1 MQPRSRQADRPDLSH
16 RRKPALRL
24 HTTLYAKPH
33 DGEDWQLK
41 RFTAVTA
48 GSRNKSAILVK
59 QHVTRQEISVSPP
72 ALGPARLKKILAAL
86 EENWQ
91 AEMEAYF
98 TYVTLAGRDTDPVR
112 AQVLRHL
119 AIAELEHAELWGG
132 RIRDLGG
139 PDPVYKGKP
148 GGEADTLAN
157 RAGGVRM
164 ALRRLEIE
172 ESRHIASYGEQ
183 LKALGDEGSIA
194 ILDHV
199 IEDEKDHYRELGSLL
214 RGHYAQ
220 PAAAAKIDPKSVLEE
235 MLAKRSQGRRQPGA
249 WIGDAIYGV
258 NDGLGAIFGI
268 VSGVS
273 GATSGDS
280 KYVLL
285 AGLSGMIASALSMG
299 SGAYLAAKSERE
311 IYQAEVARE
320 RQAIQMNSPE
330 ARELLSLYY
339 QVKGLPEVDAL
350 HMVNHIASDPEQ
362 LLRAL
367 VTERLGSSEEA
378 LSDPLVSA
386 SSGALSTAVG
396 AIIPVIPFFFLH
408 GLSAVIAA
416 AVISL
421 AAHFAVGAAKSLIT
435 VRSWWTSG
443 IEMTVVGAVEGAVT
457 YGIGILLGKGGV

>member
-1 MQPRSRQADRPDLSH
+1 LAI
-16 RRKPALRL
+16 
-24 HTTLYAKPH
+24 
-33 DGEDWQLK
+33 
-41 RFTAVTA
+41 A
-48 GSRNKSAILVK
+48 GLNN
-59 QHVTRQEISVSPP
+59 
-72 ALGPARLKKILAAL
+72 ARTKKVLAAL
-86 EENWQ
+86 EGNWQ
-91 AEMEAYF
+91 AEMEGYH
-98 TYVTLAGRDTDPVR
+98 TYTTLADRDSDPVR

-119 AIAELEHAELWGG
+119 AQAELEHAALWAG
-132 RIRDLGG
+132 RIEQLGG
-139 PDPVYKGKP
+139 PAPAYSGKP
-148 GGEADTLAN
+148 GGDADSLAS

-172 ESRHIASYGEQ
+172 ESRAIASYGEQ
-183 LKALGDEGSIA
+183 LKSLGDEDSVA
-194 ILDHV
+194 ILEHV

-214 RGHYAQ
+214 RGHYTL
-220 PAAAAKIDPKSVLEE
+220 AATAPKIDPKAVLEE
-235 MLAKRSQGRRQPGA
+235 LLAKRDQGRKQPGA

-311 IYQAEVARE
+311 IYHAEVARE
-320 RQAIQMNSPE
+320 REAIKMNQPE

-339 QVKGLPEVDAL
+339 QVKGLPEMDAL

-367 VTERLGSSEEA
+367 ASERLGSSEEA
-378 LSDPLVSA
+378 LSNPMVSA
-386 SSGALSTAVG
+386 TSGALSTAVG
-396 AIIPVIPFFFLH
+396 ALIPVVPFFFLH
-408 GLSAVIAA
+408 GVPAVIAA
-416 AVISL
+416 AIVSL

-435 VRSWWTSG
+435 VRSWWSSG
-443 IEMTVVGAVEGAVT
+443 FEMTIVGAVEGAVT
-457 YGIGILLGKGGV
+457 YGIGILLGKGGM